1 MVTDKCDRICKW
13 TQFMTYA
20 VHTSSLNRIP
30 AEMWNDFLLS
40 FYFDTAERKWRG
52 GDSGELVGGTQ
63 LRVRESESELRDA
76 ERRKAEFNWQTGGLI
91 RGTEAVSLFSA
102 PVVDVPV
109 LRTAGAGPHLVCKQ
123 DGSDSQV
130 FTAFSPL
137 LVRLWPYLRYFP
149 GWTFVQLNKLW
160 SK

>member
-91 RGTEAVSLFSA
+91 RGTEAVLIPFSRLLLWMCPSWGQLELDHTWSANRMVQTRRYLQPFHRCWFASSL
-102 PVVDVPV
+102 
-109 LRTAGAGPHLVCKQ
+109 
-123 DGSDSQV
+123 
-130 FTAFSPL
+130 
-137 LVRLWPYLRYFP
+137 
-149 GWTFVQLNKLW
+149 TFVTFLDGL
-160 SK
+160 SCS